1 MRNSFFLMPYQA
13 PQLETVVFQVECCVL
28 DVSVKDVDVS
38 FGDEGGVNEGGEA

>member
-1 MRNSFFLMPYQA
+1 MRNSISRMPYLA

-38 FGDEGGVNEGGEA
+38 FGDEGGVNDGGEV